1 MLKNLKLGQRLG
13 AAFAAILFLL
23 VCNSILGVNGIGK
36 TFDSVTAMYGESVI
50 PLAALSDV
58 EYLATRNRILAM
70 DTILN
75 PAPANVEKRSAE
87 QIKNSD
93 KLDASWKIYL
103 GTNLTDPEKELVK
116 VFEPAVAEY
125 RSKGIVP
132 IREAAQAGKTEEAL
146 NIYKTQLSPLAP
158 KVFETI
164 AQLKEIQ
171 IKLAKEQFDQS
182 AGVNKSVKMTTFG
195 VTMLSILL
203 GIFLAWVIT
212 RSITVPMDEAVKI
225 AQLVSEGDLTS
236 DIKVDS
242 KDETGQLLQAL
253 KNMNAGLENI
263 VQQVRSGTDTISL
276 AATEIAQG
284 NQDLSARTESQA
296 GALQETASSME
307 ELTST
312 VRQNAE
318 NAKQANQLAQKA
330 SDVAIKGGDAVAQV
344 VETMAAINDSSKK
357 IVDIISV
364 IDGIAFQT
372 NILALNAAVEAA
384 RAGEQGR
391 GFAVV
396 ASEVRNL
403 AQRSA
408 AAAKE
413 IKELIGNSVEKVE
426 AGSRQVNAAGTT
438 MNDVVSSIR
447 MVTDIM
453 VEITAASQEQSQGID
468 QINHAVVE
476 MDNVTQQNAA
486 LVEEAA
492 AAAASMQDQSA
503 NLVKA
508 VDFFRINGAGNSS
521 ARTPARTATRPAPVL
536 KRPNLAAKPV
546 PKLNRDTSASA
557 AKSVKQIESPD
568 EQGWEEF

>member
-164 AQLKEIQ
+164 AKLKEIQ

-182 AGVNKSVKMTTFG
+182 AGVNKSVKMMTFG
-195 VTMLSILL
+195 VTLLSILL
-203 GIFLAWVIT
+203 GVFLAWVIT

-492 AAAASMQDQSA
+492 AAASSMQDQSA

-508 VDFFRINGAGNSS
+508 VDFFRINGAANSS

-536 KRPNLAAKPV
+536 KRPNLAAKPA
-546 PKLNRDTSASA
+546 PKLNRETSASA